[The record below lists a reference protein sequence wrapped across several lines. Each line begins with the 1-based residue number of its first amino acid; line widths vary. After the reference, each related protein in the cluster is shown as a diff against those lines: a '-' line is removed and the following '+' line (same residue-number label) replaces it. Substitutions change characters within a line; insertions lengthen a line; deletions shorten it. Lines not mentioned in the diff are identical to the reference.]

1 MIIKQ
6 VQVTNGSLMVE
17 KFSYCAQIV
26 KEHDPDR
33 FMLTMLM
40 PTEFHEDLLALFAFY
55 HEIAK
60 TREVVTETMLGQIR
74 LKWWQ
79 EAIKEY
85 YDSGAVLEHEVLQA
99 LCKVIEKRGLTYE
112 YFETLIYAREFD
124 LEDVQPGNLEGL
136 VNYCD
141 FTLSPLLKLVMQIMG
156 DDPVGEQVQAVAVNY
171 AIVGIAR
178 AVPFH
183 ATQHRCFLPED
194 LLARY
199 GQSVNALYD
208 IKPAEALP
216 NLIKDVLSIYED
228 KLKPQNKF
236 LKASHILS
244 QIYYRQ
250 IKSADY
256 KVFSKKLALEPP
268 FKILRLVLSYKF
280 H

>member
-1 MIIKQ
+1 M
-6 VQVTNGSLMVE
+6 SE
-17 KFSYCAQIV
+17 KLSYCAEIV
-26 KEHDPDR
+26 KEQDPDR
-33 FMLTMLM
+33 FLLTMIM
-40 PTEFHEDLLALFAFY
+40 PEEYHQDLLALFAFY

-85 YDSGAVLEHEVLQA
+85 YDSGMILEHEVLQDLA
-99 LCKVIEKRGLTYE
+99 RVIEKRDLSYE

-141 FTLSPLLKLVMQIMG
+141 FTLSPLLKLVMQVMG
-156 DDPVGEQVQAVAVNY
+156 DDPEGEQVQAVAVNY
-171 AIVGIAR
+171 AITGLMR

-183 ATQHRCFLPED
+183 ATQRRCFLPED
-194 LLARY
+194 LLQKY
-199 GQSVNALYD
+199 GQSINALYE
-208 IKPAEALP
+208 IKPNDKMPL
-216 NLIKDVLSIYED
+216 LIKDVLSVYED

-244 QIYYRQ
+244 QVYYRQ
-250 IKSADY
+250 IKRAQYD
-256 KVFSKKLALEPP
+256 VFSRKMAIEPP
-268 FKILRLVLSYKF
+268 FKILRLALSYKF